1 MTKVLEEMIEI
12 YQPDD
17 VDWMGFYRV
26 KGNPYTFH
34 HIREKCNKGK
44 NELNNGAILT
54 KNAHRLLNILEKDYP
69 EWLDLIIRFRE
80 ITDEYAKVNELY
92 TAAGIIT
99 TRDAQLIKRL
109 LTNKS
114 FGIGDELIDKIIKY
128 HFIGT
133 KDDDY
138 LSFINKEFEGMLHGN
153 VKSHKLIKS
162 FIKQAEAARE
172 GKR

>member
-1 MTKVLEEMIEI
+1 MIKYLFRGEVQMTKVLEEMIEI

-69 EWLDLIIRFRE
+69 DAYRDYQNLFNVLM
-80 ITDEYAKVNELY
+80 KV
-92 TAAGIIT
+92 
-99 TRDAQLIKRL
+99 R
-109 LTNKS
+109 
-114 FGIGDELIDKIIKY
+114 
-128 HFIGT
+128 H
-133 KDDDY
+133 
-138 LSFINKEFEGMLHGN
+138 H
-153 VKSHKLIKS
+153 
-162 FIKQAEAARE
+162 
-172 GKR
+172 